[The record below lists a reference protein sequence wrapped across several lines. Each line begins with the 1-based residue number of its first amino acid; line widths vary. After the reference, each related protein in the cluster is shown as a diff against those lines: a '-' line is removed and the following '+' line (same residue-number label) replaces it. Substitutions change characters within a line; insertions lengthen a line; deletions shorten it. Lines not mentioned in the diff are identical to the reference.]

1 MVLIIKQSSLLTFGI
16 SRDHRPLQSQIK
28 GFNLMYKTITNTK
41 HLLVVR
47 QCSKYVHG
55 LFHVILTMTT
65 EAIFYFLNIYWAP
78 KMCQTLVWML
88 GLLHWSKHIKMSA
101 FSRLRSS
108 VSRKHYSSIWIQEF
122 WLLGYKVVIVI
133 SRCHEMQSLLDI
145 NQNLM
150 NYKQLNVKQLGDI
163 CVFWLLPE
171 CCDWVIN
178 LVWYS
183 MSWARNWK
191 EVELELE

>member
-1 MVLIIKQSSLLTFGI
+1 
-16 SRDHRPLQSQIK
+16 
-28 GFNLMYKTITNTK
+28 
-41 HLLVVR
+41 
-47 QCSKYVHG
+47 
-55 LFHVILTMTT
+55 
-65 EAIFYFLNIYWAP
+65 
-78 KMCQTLVWML
+78 MCQMLVWML

-191 EVELELE
+191 EVGLELEQLGSSTGSAIYCTYALGKLLNLSEPQFLYL